1 MVQERLRREYGLSLV
16 LSAPS
21 VRYRVTLENGEV
33 VSVDNP
39 SLYPDPSTI
48 AGSEEPFIKGSV
60 LMPER
65 YIGSVMEL
73 CRERRGVETSF
84 NYLAANRVEL
94 TSQLPL
100 AEVLFDFY
108 DRLKTITQG
117 YGSFDYELLDYRETD
132 LVKVDIL
139 VNGEPVDALSQL
151 VHREKAR
158 PRALH
163 YCERLAE
170 TIPRH
175 QFKIAIQGAIGGSII
190 ARTNVQALR
199 KDVTAKCYGGDITR
213 KRKLLEKQKAGKK
226 RLKQI
231 GNVEIPQEAFL
242 AALKI

>member
-1 MVQERLRREYGLSLV
+1 
-16 LSAPS
+16 
-21 VRYRVTLENGEV
+21 
-33 VSVDNP
+33 
-39 SLYPDPSTI
+39 
-48 AGSEEPFIKGSV
+48 
-60 LMPER
+60 MPER
-65 YIGSVMEL
+65 YIGSVMEV
-73 CRERRGVETSF
+73 CRERRGVETTFS
-84 NYLAANRVEL
+84 YLAAKRVEL

-100 AEVLFDFY
+100 ADVLFDFY

-151 VHREKAR
+151 VHRDKAR

-163 YCERLAE
+163 YCDRLAE

-213 KRKLLEKQKAGKK
+213 KRKLLEKQKKGKK
-226 RLKQI
+226 RMKQV
-231 GNVEIPQEAFL
+231 GNVEIPQKAFL
-242 AALKI
+242 VVLQSDDDDKR